1 MSASKKCSRAHS
13 HLYEDSFRYLA
24 YIYVQK
30 SSSEAPRLSGEQE
43 VMSWVGDLIISCSY
57 ACLRPAGSF
66 DIRFRQNPRLSHT
79 TVPGVSFRKKARTL
93 LSIDVPPLRK
103 NCSPN

>member
-30 SSSEAPRLSGEQE
+30 SSSEAPPP
-43 VMSWVGDLIISCSY
+43 
-57 ACLRPAGSF
+57 ACP
-66 DIRFRQNPRLSHT
+66 
-79 TVPGVSFRKKARTL
+79 VSRK
-93 LSIDVPPLRK
+93 S
-103 NCSPN
+103 